1 MSNQPPARVERDG
14 PLAAIVSDDPPA
26 ARPRN
31 ADIASR
37 LEEARSRTLLLI
49 EGLSDD
55 ALNRVHDPLM
65 SPIAWDLG
73 HIATFEDLWLVQTAF
88 GRPPL
93 RAELG
98 SVYDPFTAPRNERGG
113 LPYLRGED
121 ALRHMQR
128 VRERTLGLLE
138 GADLGESGDS
148 LLGDGFVYEMVMR
161 HEQQHSETIL
171 QTLQIMTAERYE
183 PPARRSLPEAEPIT
197 GEMALVPAGSFEMGA
212 PARGFA
218 YDNERPRHTVDTPG
232 FLIDRVP
239 VTNGALIEFIEDGGY
254 RRPELWRPEGWTWR
268 ERADV
273 DLPRYWT
280 RRDGGYVVRSF
291 GDERVVDPS
300 LPVCHVSWHEAD
312 AYATWAGKRL
322 PTEVEWEKAAAWDPS
337 SGESRIHPWGES
349 PAGER
354 LANLDQ
360 LAFGCAPSG
369 AYPGGESPCGMRQAA
384 GDVWEWTAS
393 AFEAYDGFRA
403 FPYSE
408 YSEEFFG
415 GPYRVLRGGSWA
427 TQPDA
432 VSNTFRNWDDPER
445 RQIFAGFRCAA
456 DVEE

>member
-1 MSNQPPARVERDG
+1 
-14 PLAAIVSDDPPA
+14 
-26 ARPRN
+26 
-31 ADIASR
+31 
-37 LEEARSRTLLLI
+37 
-49 EGLSDD
+49 
-55 ALNRVHDPLM
+55 M

-73 HIATFEDLWLVQTAF
+73 HIAGFEDLWLVQTAF
-88 GRPPL
+88 GRRPL

-98 SVYDPFTAPRNERGG
+98 AVYDPFAAPRNERGA
-113 LPYLRGED
+113 LPYLPGEE

-128 VRERTLGLLE
+128 VRERTLDLLE
-138 GADLGESGDS
+138 GADVGESGGP
-148 LLGDGFVYEMVMR
+148 LLAHGFVYEMVLR

-183 PPARRSLPEAEPIT
+183 PPARRSVPPAEPIT
-197 GEMALVPAGSFEMGA
+197 GEMALVPGGPFEMGA

-218 YDNERPRHTVDTPG
+218 YDNERPRHACDTAA

-239 VTNGALIEFIEDGGY
+239 VTNGELIEFIEDAGY
-254 RRPELWRPEGWTWR
+254 GRPELWRPEGWTWR
-268 ERADV
+268 EREDV
-273 DLPRYWT
+273 QLPRYWA
-280 RRDGGYVVRSF
+280 RRDGGYVVRWF
-291 GDERVVDPS
+291 GDERAVDPS

-312 AYATWAGKRL
+312 AYARWAGKRL
-322 PTEVEWEKAAAWDPS
+322 PTEAEWEKAAAWDPS
-337 SGESRIHPWGES
+337 RGDSRTHPWGES
-349 PAGER
+349 PASDR

-369 AYPGGESPCGMRQAA
+369 AYAAGESPCGMRQAA
-384 GDVWEWTAS
+384 GEVWEWTAS
-393 AFEAYDGFRA
+393 AFDPYRGFRA

-432 VSNTFRNWDDPER
+432 VSNTFRNWDHPER

-456 DVEE
+456 DLEE